1 MALKGI
7 KVIELAGL
15 APSPFCGMILADYGA
30 SVIRVDKIGAGLN
43 YDVCAR
49 GKRSISLNLK
59 NPEGAKILKKLCSKS
74 DVIIEPFRS
83 GVMEKLGL
91 GPKILMSKSGLSS
104 LGVPGVPWHTQI
116 LADQLT
122 LFQPGGTNYAHLITT
137 GTPGFSD
144 LPTAL
149 QSQTDN

>member
-1 MALKGI
+1 MYFNL
-7 KVIELAGL
+7 LLFYLGL

-91 GPKILMSKSGLSS
+91 GPKTLMSKYVL
-104 LGVPGVPWHTQI
+104 I
-116 LADQLT
+116 LK
-122 LFQPGGTNYAHLITT
+122 
-137 GTPGFSD
+137 
-144 LPTAL
+144 
-149 QSQTDN
+149 